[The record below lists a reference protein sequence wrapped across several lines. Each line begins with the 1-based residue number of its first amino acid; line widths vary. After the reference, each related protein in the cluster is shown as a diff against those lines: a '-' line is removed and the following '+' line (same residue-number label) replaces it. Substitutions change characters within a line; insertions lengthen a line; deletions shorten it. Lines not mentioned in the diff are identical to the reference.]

1 MSETSLE
8 HPSTSV
14 NKSSPTMTW
23 LTGLFPLVLLG
34 VLVWL
39 LLATSPLKTLGE
51 FPPIEELTVER
62 VTLES
67 DPHQIIIQVINGGPD
82 PVTIAQVLV
91 DEAYWMHSIEPSRT
105 LNRLDQAKIVV
116 PYPWVEGEAH
126 ELMLI
131 TASGVTFNHAIEVAV
146 ETPKPD
152 IRFFGIFALIGI
164 YVGVLPVAI
173 GMLWTPFLRRL
184 GRKWTQSFLALTIGL
199 LLFLGV
205 DTVKESLNVAG
216 RVPEA
221 IQGIAIVAIG
231 AVLSFL
237 ALEGVTRWL
246 TLRTGGN
253 DATVRLAVAF
263 SIAIGIGIHNIGR
276 GTRDRRRLCR
286 WRNRT
291 KHFPHRGFHPPQRNR
306 GAWHRRPDCPHPAPA
321 AHAGLA
327 RVNSRRTHDC
337 WRLDRRV
344 YLLRRLGNV
353 LPRDRCRGHIPS
365 RLRGGQTHDRQCQ
378 KERPDYRKLCRDR
391 CRHDDHVCNRTDSL
405 AGRRPMP
412 RKGRHCIDGHPMD
425 G

>member
-39 LLATSPLKTLGE
+39 LLTTSPLKTLGE

-205 DTVKESLNVAG
+205 DTVEESLNVAG

-237 ALEGVTRWL
+237 ALEGVTKWL

-263 SIAIGIGIHNIGR
+263 SIAIGIGIHNLGEGLAIGAAYAVGEIALSTFLIVGFTLHNVTEGLGIVAPIAR
-276 GTRDRRRLCR
+276 TRPRLLTLV
-286 WRNRT
+286 WLGLIAGAPT
-291 KHFPHRGFHPPQRNR
+291 IA
-306 GAWHRRPDCPHPAPA
+306 GAWIGGFTYSDVWATFFLA
-321 AHAGLA
+321 IGAGA
-327 RVNSRRTHDC
+327 IFQV
-337 WRLDRRV
+337 V
-344 YLLRRLGNV
+344 YAV
-353 LPRDRCRGHIPS
+353 S
-365 RLRGGQTHDRQCQ
+365 RLMIGNA
-378 KERPDYRKLCRDR
+378 KRDAL
-391 CRHDDHVCNRTDSL
+391 TIGSF
-405 AGRRPMP
+405 AGIAAGMVIMYVT
-412 RKGRHCIDGHPMD
+412 GLIV
-425 G
+425 

>member
-146 ETPKPD
+146 
-152 IRFFGIFALIGI
+152 
-164 YVGVLPVAI
+164 
-173 GMLWTPFLRRL
+173 
-184 GRKWTQSFLALTIGL
+184 SCCSLALTPSKSL
-199 LLFLGV
+199 LM
-205 DTVKESLNVAG
+205 SPAG
-216 RVPEA
+216 
-221 IQGIAIVAIG
+221 
-231 AVLSFL
+231 
-237 ALEGVTRWL
+237 
-246 TLRTGGN
+246 
-253 DATVRLAVAF
+253 
-263 SIAIGIGIHNIGR
+263 
-276 GTRDRRRLCR
+276 
-286 WRNRT
+286 
-291 KHFPHRGFHPPQRNR
+291 
-306 GAWHRRPDCPHPAPA
+306 
-321 AHAGLA
+321 
-327 RVNSRRTHDC
+327 
-337 WRLDRRV
+337 
-344 YLLRRLGNV
+344 
-353 LPRDRCRGHIPS
+353 
-365 RLRGGQTHDRQCQ
+365 CQ
-378 KERPDYRKLCRDR
+378 KR
-391 CRHDDHVCNRTDSL
+391 S
-405 AGRRPMP
+405 
-412 RKGRHCIDGHPMD
+412 KG
-425 G
+425 